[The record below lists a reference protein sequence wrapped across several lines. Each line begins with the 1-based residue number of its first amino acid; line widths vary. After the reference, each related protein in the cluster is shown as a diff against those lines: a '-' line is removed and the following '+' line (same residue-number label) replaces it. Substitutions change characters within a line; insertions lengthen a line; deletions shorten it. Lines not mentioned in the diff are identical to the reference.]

1 MKTALTI
8 YIGNDSAF
16 AAVDVNGQINLLAL
30 GESETGLPFKE
41 TVNTEKLFHA
51 ETELPNEDLI
61 HLESSLA
68 VSYTHLTLPTNREV

>member
-8 YIGNDSAF
+8 YIGNDSVF

-30 GESETGLPFKE
+30 GESETGLPIKE

-51 ETELPNEDLI
+51 ETE
-61 HLESSLA
+61 
-68 VSYTHLTLPTNREV
+68 